1 MGGDKAEAG
10 VASAIHFVI
19 CHLSFL
25 SHSKLVFGDGVDY
38 KCWFMSRVA
47 AIIPARWGSTRFPGK
62 ALHGIAGKPL
72 IQHVWQ
78 RCLEANI
85 FDQIVIATDDMRIM
99 EAAFQFGAEV
109 ALTSPEHTSGTD
121 RIAEVAKKLKRTSI
135 FFNVQGDE
143 PLIDPRLLRK
153 LVKKFQRS
161 DKADLITAACP
172 IHPKEA
178 GNEHVVKVVTDRSGK
193 ALFFSRSRIPFVRNG
208 AEVQYLKHLGVYGF
222 RRKALFDFVKLK
234 PSPLETAEQL
244 EQLRAL
250 ENGMTIRVV
259 LSEINTIDV
268 NTPEDARA
276 VEQQILGGNGG
287 TRHSS

>member
-1 MGGDKAEAG
+1 
-10 VASAIHFVI
+10 
-19 CHLSFL
+19 LSFL
-25 SHSKLVFGDGVDY
+25 THSELVFGGAVDY
-38 KCWFMSRVA
+38 KCYFMSRVA

-85 FDQIVIATDDMRIM
+85 FDQIVVATDDMRIM
-99 EAAFQFGAEV
+99 ETAFQFGAEV

-153 LVKKFQRS
+153 LVKKFQRN

-172 IHPKEA
+172 IRPKEA
-178 GNEHVVKVVTDRSGK
+178 SNEHVVKVVTDRSGK
-193 ALFFSRSRIPFVRNG
+193 ALFFSRSPIPFVRNG
-208 AEVQYLKHLGVYGF
+208 AEAQYLKHLGVYGF
-222 RRKALFDFVKLK
+222 RRKALFDFVRLK

-259 LSEINTIDV
+259 VSEINTIDV

-287 TRHSS
+287 ARHSS